1 MKNKRQKKI
10 LEIISA
16 KDVETQEELQLLLAE
31 EGFTAAQP
39 TVSRDIQELRLV
51 KAVNDDGKYRYIQS
65 GNTDARFSNLLL
77 QTIISVDYAMNM
89 VVIKCHT
96 GMAQAACAMID
107 SMDYPQV
114 LGTIAGDDTIFILL
128 RNEENARQF
137 MQKIKKMT
145 G

>member
-10 LEIISA
+10 LEIITA
-16 KDVETQEELQLLLAE
+16 KDIETQEELQLLLAE

-51 KAVNDDGKYRYIQS
+51 KAVNDEGKYRYIQS
-65 GNTDARFSNLLL
+65 GNSDARLSNLLL

>member
-10 LEIISA
+10 LEIITA
-16 KDVETQEELQLLLAE
+16 KDIETQEELQLLLAE

-51 KAVNDDGKYRYIQS
+51 KAVNDEGKYRYIQS
-65 GNTDARFSNLLL
+65 GNSDARLSNLLL
-77 QTIISVDYAMNM
+77 QTIISVDYAINM

>member
-10 LEIISA
+10 LEIITA

-51 KAVNDDGKYRYIQS
+51 KAVNDEGKYRYIQS
-65 GNTDARFSNLLL
+65 GNSDARLSNLLL
-77 QTIISVDYAMNM
+77 QTIISVDYAINM

>member
-51 KAVNDDGKYRYIQS
+51 KAVNDEGKYRYIQS
-65 GNTDARFSNLLL
+65 GNSDARLSNLLL